1 MAKGKGK
8 KKGDGDEKPNS
19 PTIENRKARFDYAI
33 LDTMEVGMV
42 LRGSEVKSIR
52 DGKCSLAEGFVRVE
66 GVGIKASVKAR
77 VADSDEESGKPAKAA
92 KKPKTGWSAG
102 AAGKSGGG
110 GGKKI
115 VYRASKPGLYLHA
128 VNIAEYPPAG
138 PSGSP
143 GQHKPTRTRTLL
155 AHSREMTKL
164 AKQVET
170 KGMTLVPLKIYFKN
184 GKAKLLV
191 GVARGKA
198 AHDKRES
205 IAKRD
210 AGRDIARAMSRKM

>member
-8 KKGDGDEKPNS
+8 NKEGDKPNS

-77 VADSDEESGKPAKAA
+77 VVDGDDDGGKPAKST
-92 KKPKTGWSAG
+92 KKAKTGWGARAG
-102 AAGKSGGG
+102 GAKSS
-110 GGKKI
+110 GGKKV